1 MARLS
6 YSKAALSREAEA
18 LKRYRQYLPSLDLKR
33 QQLLAMRNKAA
44 AELQDI
50 DAAIR
55 QRSRQIGVDV
65 PMIADRLVDLN
76 DIVQVKNVLIGEE
89 NVVGVRLPLLQRV
102 EIAIAPYSLL
112 AKPHW
117 VDVVVQELRGMLEL
131 QIQRQILAR
140 RLDILEQAVK
150 KITQRV
156 NLFDKVLIPRTQEN
170 IRKIRLYL
178 SDAERSGVVR
188 AKLTKQKRQNRAQ

>member
-6 YSKAALSREAEA
+6 YSKASLSRETEA
-18 LKRYRQYLPSLDLKR
+18 LKRYRQFLPSLDLKR
-33 QQLLAMRNKAA
+33 QQLLAMRNRAA
-44 AELQDI
+44 AELLNI
-50 DAAIR
+50 DAAILQSMR
-55 QRSRQIGVDV
+55 RIGVDL
-65 PMIADRLVDLN
+65 PMIADRLVDLSGM
-76 DIVQVKNVLIGEE
+76 VQVRNVVLGEE
-89 NVVGVRLPLLQRV
+89 NVVGVHLPLLQGV
-102 EIAIAPYSLL
+102 EIGVTPYSLL

-117 VDVVVQELRGMLEL
+117 VDVVVRDLRAMLEL
-131 QIQRQILAR
+131 QVRQQVLTR
-140 RLDILEQAVK
+140 RLAILEQAVK

-188 AKLTKQKRQNRAQ
+188 AKLTKQKRQNRTQ